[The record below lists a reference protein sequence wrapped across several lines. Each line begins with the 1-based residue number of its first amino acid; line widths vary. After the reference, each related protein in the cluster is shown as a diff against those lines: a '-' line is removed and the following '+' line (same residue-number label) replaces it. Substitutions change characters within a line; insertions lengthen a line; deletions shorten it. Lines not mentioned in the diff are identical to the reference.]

1 MPLTQLRA
9 LLADILVGWSNA
21 AIDNVFFSAVQPRQ
35 VGAGVPVVDYKQA
48 LLPHAQAGAGVE
60 SSRGVMAAAVGG
72 AGSGGVGG
80 GVGGVAPTAA
90 RLSAADRELVKAVQE
105 ALYSKRL
112 TIKDAFR
119 TMDADKDGYISTQE
133 LAMFLGKELGVASG
147 GEAQLRSVLGM
158 DVASGGGGGGVG
170 SASAPRDSN
179 SRLAYSRL
187 RQVFGARVSAQPRQA
202 DWEEGVFRQV
212 RMIVIFA
219 YHFQ

>member
-1 MPLTQLRA
+1 MP
-9 LLADILVGWSNA
+9 
-21 AIDNVFFSAVQPRQ
+21 FSA
-35 VGAGVPVVDYKQA
+35 
-48 LLPHAQAGAGVE
+48 
-60 SSRGVMAAAVGG
+60 GVMAAAVGG

-158 DVASGGGGGGVG
+158 NVASGGGGGGVG
-170 SASAPRDSN
+170 SSSAPSDSN

-212 RMIVIFA
+212 RIIVFSIRLLV
-219 YHFQ
+219 